1 MGLNETDDG
10 KRQKERGSDRGR
22 IEWNGENAR
31 MWSVESSCENS
42 ASSRASVHG
51 GRGSD
56 TAAMDSPK
64 SSSLNRLP
72 VLPEVVVQLLNIYLL
87 ASQILADL

>member
-1 MGLNETDDG
+1 
-10 KRQKERGSDRGR
+10 
-22 IEWNGENAR
+22 
-31 MWSVESSCENS
+31 
-42 ASSRASVHG
+42 
-51 GRGSD
+51 
-56 TAAMDSPK
+56 MDSPK